1 MKRDMALMRRL
12 LLAAAGE
19 SGAVTV
25 GDPEVLAEHRLLLA
39 ESGWIQPQGLTTAGL
54 GLVEAWREEQ
64 PFLAVLRFLEAQALG
79 HTAPLICESLTSYRQ
94 SSLAARRI
102 DLGLLQSQ
110 VAHRAGL
117 VTSTICRCEREVR
130 LPQSLVAVRSYAA
143 ALQLTEAEL
152 RALVAHPQP
161 ALQEA

>member
-1 MKRDMALMRRL
+1 MRRL
-12 LLAAAGE
+12 LLADAGA
-19 SGAVTV
+19 GAVVV
-25 GDPEVLAEHRLLLA
+25 GVDPDVLAEHRLLLT
-39 ESGWIQPQGLTTAGL
+39 ESGWIGPQGLTDRGRD
-54 GLVEAWREEQ
+54 LVRAWSDEA
-64 PFLAVLRFLEAQALG
+64 PFVAVLRFLEAQALG
-79 HTAPLICESLTSYRQ
+79 HTAPLICEALSIYLQ
-94 SSLAARRI
+94 SPLAARRI

-143 ALQLTEAEL
+143 ALQLTEAGL
-152 RALVAHPQP
+152 RELVAKPQP